1 MDSLGV
7 ESSKKINLPAVGRH
21 REHRVYR
28 TSQRKVIAGTE
39 LDQYWKTNKKNVL
52 LSTMFSKLFG
62 TKKNEES
69 ADLSGLTEEQR
80 TALFEKYAF
89 SKFDKKYFKLLIRKT
104 DTQTNE
110 LAADL
115 EYEFRH
121 NAFVRKF
128 AVVCV
133 NKKNAENDS
142 INLENAILENF
153 KAYGAKNNIEL
164 YIVLGLGTDP
174 EKPNSVFT
182 IPVIHFKT
190 NPVSLASI
198 EVFKKEPNDD
208 FFYQR
213 DIDCLT

>member
-1 MDSLGV
+1 
-7 ESSKKINLPAVGRH
+7 
-21 REHRVYR
+21 
-28 TSQRKVIAGTE
+28 
-39 LDQYWKTNKKNVL
+39 
-52 LSTMFSKLFG
+52 MFSKLFG
-62 TKKNEES
+62 TKKNEVS

-80 TALFEKYAF
+80 TSLFENYAF
-89 SKFDKKYFKLLIRKT
+89 SKFDKKYFKLLNRKK
-104 DTQTNE
+104 DGPSSD

-133 NKKNAENDS
+133 NKKNAENGI
-142 INLENAILENF
+142 INLENDMLENF
-153 KAYGAKNNIEL
+153 KVYGTKNNIEL

-174 EKPNSVFT
+174 ERPSSVFT

-190 NPVSLASI
+190 NPVTLGSI
-198 EVFKKEPNDD
+198 EVFKKEPNED